1 MPKVKNRPVGWS
13 AAIHEFATAQRAA
26 GRSPLTIR
34 LHRHYLRQLWDVSP
48 SPWRVTTKQLERVIA
63 TEHWGPESRKSAR
76 TVFRGFYRW
85 AHGHGYLEDD
95 PAFSL
100 PSVKVPEGVARPAP
114 EFVVR
119 HAVTRLEDPR
129 LTLMMQLAAFCGLR
143 VREIAVVHS
152 RDVIGDELL
161 VHGKGGKQRIV
172 PVIEPALLRTLQQLD
187 GYAFPN
193 RWTGEPITAGH
204 VTRLMSA
211 ALPQG
216 WTAHNL
222 RHRLASRSY
231 DGTGDLFAV
240 MKLLGHSRP
249 ETTLRYIGLADRRVR
264 AAAHAGLLAS

>member
-13 AAIHEFATAQRAA
+13 AALHEYATAQRAA

-48 SPWRVTTKQLERVIA
+48 SPWRVTTKQLEELVG
-63 TEHWGPESRKSAR
+63 TERWSPETRKSAR

-85 AHGHGYLEDD
+85 AHGHGYLDDD

-100 PSVKVPEGVARPAP
+100 QAVHVPPGVARPAP
-114 EFVVR
+114 EFVVKY
-119 HAVTRLEDPR
+119 AVTRLDSR
-129 LTLMMQLAAFCGLR
+129 LTLMMQLAAFGGLR
-143 VREIAVVHS
+143 VREIAVVQR
-152 RDVIGDELL
+152 RDLIEDVLL
-161 VHGKGGKQRIV
+161 VHGKGGKERLV
-172 PVIEPALLRTLQQLD
+172 PIEEPQLLRSLEQVD

-193 RWTGEPITAGH
+193 RWTGDPITAGH
-204 VTRLMSA
+204 VSRIMSA